1 MKKLFLFLFALV
13 TFLNY
18 GQANQTLDFKIRFTP
33 QTIYNQ
39 TMANSASYELTYEGS
54 EEFLNTLKSTG
65 VKNPTITKSS
75 VDVESVF
82 KTGKINAEGNFPVVI
97 EYVKSLDNKGNNI
110 IPNGTLIYGK
120 GSTSSLPK
128 MDSIVAKGL
137 DEASKNMIF
146 EIVKSSFA
154 QLALP
159 EKKIKIGEAFS
170 QESPITIP
178 IGALNIDMSITTI
191 YKLMSIVDKNAYFD
205 INQVYTA
212 NISSENLNNIIVS
225 GTGTGKMTYDIP
237 NYFASESV
245 VDMKLM
251 FDLKQDEFS
260 IKLNSATSIKQTAK
274 ISKIK

>member
-18 GQANQTLDFKIRFTP
+18 GQSNQTLDFKIRFSP

-54 EEFLNTLKSTG
+54 EEFLNTLKSSG
-65 VKNPTITKSS
+65 VKNPTITNST
-75 VDVESVF
+75 VDIESVF
-82 KTGKINAEGNFPVVI
+82 KTGKTNAEGNFPVII
-97 EYVKSLDNKGNNI
+97 EYLKSLDNKGNTI

-146 EIVKSSFA
+146 EIVKNSFS

-170 QESPITIP
+170 QESPLTIP

-191 YKLMSIVDKNAYFD
+191 YKLISIVDKNAYFD

-225 GTGTGKMTYDIP
+225 GTGAGKMTYDIP
-237 NYFASESV
+237 NYFASENV

-251 FDLKQDEFS
+251 FDLKQDEFN
-260 IKLNSATSIKQTAK
+260 IKLNSATSIKQTAR

>member
-1 MKKLFLFLFALV
+1 MKKLFLFLFAFV
-13 TFLNY
+13 TFLIHS
-18 GQANQTLDFKIRFTP
+18 QSNQTLDFKIQFSP

-54 EEFLNTLKSTG
+54 EEFLNTLKSSG
-65 VKNPTITKSS
+65 VKNPTITNST
-75 VDVESVF
+75 VDIESVF
-82 KTGKINAEGNFPVVI
+82 KTGKTNAEGNFPVVI
-97 EYVKSLDNKGNNI
+97 EYLKSLDNKGNTI

-146 EIVKSSFA
+146 EIVKNSFS
-154 QLALP
+154 QLTLP

-170 QESPITIP
+170 QESPLTIP

-191 YKLMSIVDKNAYFD
+191 YKLISIVDKNAYFD

>member
-1 MKKLFLFLFALV
+1 MKKIIALIFVFA
-13 TFLNY
+13 TTLNY
-18 GQANQTLDFKIRFTP
+18 GQSNQTLDFKIRFTP

-54 EEFLNTLKSTG
+54 EEFLNTFKSTG

-97 EYVKSLDNKGNNI
+97 EYIKSLDNKGNNI

>member
-1 MKKLFLFLFALV
+1 
-13 TFLNY
+13 
-18 GQANQTLDFKIRFTP
+18 
-33 QTIYNQ
+33 
-39 TMANSASYELTYEGS
+39 MANSASYELTYEGS
-54 EEFLNTLKSTG
+54 EEFLNTLKSSG
-65 VKNPTITKSS
+65 VKNPTITNST
-75 VDVESVF
+75 VDIESVF
-82 KTGKINAEGNFPVVI
+82 KTGKTNAEGNFPVVI
-97 EYVKSLDNKGNNI
+97 EYLKSLDNKGNTI

-146 EIVKSSFA
+146 EIVKNSFS
-154 QLALP
+154 QLTLP

-170 QESPITIP
+170 QESPLTIP

-191 YKLMSIVDKNAYFD
+191 YKLISIVDKNAYFD

>member
-1 MKKLFLFLFALV
+1 MKKLFTLLFIYTTTLSF
-13 TFLNY
+13 
-18 GQANQTLDFKIRFTP
+18 GQSNQTLDFKIRFTP

>member
-18 GQANQTLDFKIRFTP
+18 GQSNPTLDFKIRFSP

-54 EEFLNTLKSTG
+54 EEFLNTLKSSG
-65 VKNPTITKSS
+65 VKNPTITNST
-75 VDVESVF
+75 VDIESVF
-82 KTGKINAEGNFPVVI
+82 KTGKTNAEGNFPVII
-97 EYVKSLDNKGNNI
+97 EYLKSLDNKGNTI

-146 EIVKSSFA
+146 EIVKNSFS

-170 QESPITIP
+170 QESPLTIP

-191 YKLMSIVDKNAYFD
+191 YKLISIVDKNAYFD

-237 NYFASESV
+237 NYFASENV

-251 FDLKQDEFS
+251 FDLKQDEFN
-260 IKLNSATSIKQTAK
+260 IKLNSATSIKQTAR

>member
-1 MKKLFLFLFALV
+1 MKKLYLFLFASV

-18 GQANQTLDFKIRFTP
+18 GQSNQTLDFKIRFSP

-54 EEFLNTLKSTG
+54 EDFLNTLKSTG
-65 VKNPTITKSS
+65 VKNPTITNSTINM
-75 VDVESVF
+75 ESVF
-82 KTGKINAEGNFPVVI
+82 KTGKTNAEGNFPVVI
-97 EYVKSLDNKGNNI
+97 EYIKSLDNKGNTI

-120 GSTSSLPK
+120 GSISALPK
-128 MDSIVAKGL
+128 LDSIVAKDL
-137 DEASKNMIF
+137 DEASKNTIF
-146 EIVKSSFA
+146 EIVKSSFS

-159 EKKIKIGEAFS
+159 EKNLKVGEAFS

-191 YKLMSIVDKNAYFD
+191 YKLTNIVDKNAYFD

-212 NISSENLNNIIVS
+212 NVSSENLNNIIVS

-237 NYFASESV
+237 NYFASESAI
-245 VDMKLM
+245 DMKLM
-251 FDLKQDEFS
+251 FDLKQDEFD
-260 IKLNSATSIKQTAK
+260 IKLNSSTSIKQTAR

>member
-1 MKKLFLFLFALV
+1 MKKLFLFLFAFV
-13 TFLNY
+13 TFLIHS
-18 GQANQTLDFKIRFTP
+18 QSNQTLDFKVQFSP

-54 EEFLNTLKSTG
+54 EEFLNTLKSSG
-65 VKNPTITKSS
+65 VKNPTTTNST
-75 VDVESVF
+75 VDIESIF
-82 KTGKINAEGNFPVVI
+82 KTGKTNAEGNFPVVI
-97 EYVKSLDNKGNNI
+97 EYLKSLDNKGNTI

-146 EIVKSSFA
+146 EIVKNSFS

-170 QESPITIP
+170 QESPLTIP

-191 YKLMSIVDKNAYFD
+191 YKLISIVDKNAYFD